1 MEKLRKLDSKDY
13 FLFFLIRSTFA
24 MWIQCRVYVKF
35 VMPMNKKIIV
45 DNYFAVRQI
54 VSILRLMFARL
65 PPEYK
70 RVFSIIV

>member
-1 MEKLRKLDSKDY
+1 
-13 FLFFLIRSTFA
+13 

-54 VSILRLMFARL
+54 VSILSLMFARL